1 MIGEGVTK
9 MQIIKH
15 VLLWGLS
22 LFFLLSFSVT
32 SLAVT
37 TTSQTGISFT
47 EKEEVEESND
57 FLQKNKELPDTVGG
71 RTSSKLPQTGEHKDG
86 DLLIIGS
93 ILLVASMLV
102 GKLRIKQGGRMMK
115 LKTMTMI
122 GLIGGSMFFGA
133 SVTNAAPQDEVT
145 GSEDGKGGTS
155 HGYINLTPGDTDTGK
170 TDPIEPTNPPGGTGN
185 EGVLTLDNV
194 APLLFSTH
202 KLDGKEQV
210 YTSVVENSNIQVTD
224 KRGEE
229 AGWNVQ
235 VSQTAFKDT
244 TDATKILKGAK
255 LILPAGVVKA
265 DEGNVSLAPTVRS
278 VEVNSDL
285 AVLMNAATGS
295 GAGTWRTVFDKD
307 EVKLTVPAGNKKGE
321 YMSTVTWTLMDA
333 PE

>member
-1 MIGEGVTK
+1 MKI
-9 MQIIKH
+9 MKH

-22 LFFLLSFSVT
+22 LCVLFNFSIT

-37 TTSQTGISFT
+37 TTSQAGIFFT
-47 EKEEVEESND
+47 EKEEVKAEED
-57 FLQKNKELPDTVGG
+57 TFQKNKELPNTEGD
-71 RTSSKLPQTGEHKDG
+71 RTSSKFPQTGESKDQK
-86 DLLIIGS
+86 LLIIGLIILMIS
-93 ILLVASMLV
+93 IFI
-102 GKLRIKQGGRMMK
+102 IKANKTQGGRMMK
-115 LKTMTMI
+115 LKTVTMI
-122 GLIGGSMFFGA
+122 GLIGGSMFVGA